1 MPSIPRLRLY
11 RIIRPSLVL
20 SQSFTDRL
28 WCGQNEKWWIMGRS
42 PDQFGPEGPEVST
55 AAACRSPA
63 GNYMARPK
71 RGFVPGGTNSSNP
84 SPSSG
89 ESTNFRSPARAR
101 RLFYAEL
108 ADGQLS
114 ASDRCELGYSA
125 GMAANW
131 LLWVSPVAGPRG
143 GWLLSARLARCAE
156 PIAGTQPGRREAI
169 FIPLSRHSSPPVAAV
184 PSSSRER
191 KPGGRGP
198 TIAWKMGS

>member
-1 MPSIPRLRLY
+1 
-11 RIIRPSLVL
+11 
-20 SQSFTDRL
+20 
-28 WCGQNEKWWIMGRS
+28 MGRS

-184 PSSSRER
+184 LSCSRGANSGHPESSQ
-191 KPGGRGP
+191 GRVCHSTFDPRSGASDFASHAVRDRAP
-198 TIAWKMGS
+198 AAGTLETIALFE